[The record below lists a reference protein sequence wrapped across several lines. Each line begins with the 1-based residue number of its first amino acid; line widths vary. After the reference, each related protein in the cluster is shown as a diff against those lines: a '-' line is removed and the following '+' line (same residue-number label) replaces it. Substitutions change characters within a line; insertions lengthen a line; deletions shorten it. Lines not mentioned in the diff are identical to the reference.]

1 MPSLDARGVA
11 TLLREYAQRSALR
24 GDNPYRSKAYSR
36 AADSLATLTVP
47 LERLIAEERLTEIPG
62 VGEAIAD
69 IITKLHRTGTHPS
82 LEKLRKEIPAGV
94 LELLT
99 VPGLRP
105 DKVLRLY
112 KDLGI
117 ASLAELEAA
126 AKDDRIKKAKGLG
139 GALQTKILQNLAIA
153 KSGEGRL
160 HLHRA
165 AALLAHAK
173 DSLRKARPELKRV
186 TIAGDFR
193 RGCELVGDLTIVA
206 EAAKL
211 DKRSKASATDGL
223 QIRLSDRKHFGAALL
238 FATGSAAHVEQ
249 LQALATENGMRLES
263 DGLHKGR
270 TLIAGDEA
278 EIYSALGLPFID
290 PELREGRGEVEL
302 ALKGKLPKL
311 VTDKDLR
318 GILHCHTDASDGT
331 ESLETMAKATRR
343 RGFEYF
349 GVADHSK
356 SAHYAGGLS
365 EEEIRQQ
372 HRDADRLNKR
382 FGKDFRIL
390 KGIESDILADGSL
403 DYADDVLQR
412 FDFVVASIHGR
423 FKLDRKAQTQRLLRA
438 ISDPHTTIIGHM
450 TGRQLQRRPGYEI
463 DVEKVLR
470 ACAKHDVVVEINA
483 HPWRLD
489 LDWRWHQVALEFG
502 CLMSINPDAHSIPE
516 LDHMRWGVAMAR
528 KGGVPA
534 DRVTRC
540 LFWKSRAIS
549 ARSGARSPGRPD
561 AADAVAVDLG
571 RRFSKPPRDWIVLL
585 EGQGRRTRRAICQ
598 APLSGPPAAA
608 GLMPQ
613 ALTWHWR
620 FPMPRAMAAAAASQG
635 PR

>member
-1 MPSLDARGVA
+1 
-11 TLLREYAQRSALR
+11 LR
-24 GDNPYRSKAYSR
+24 GGNPYRAKAYSR
-36 AADSLATLTVP
+36 AADSLAALVVP
-47 LERLIAEERLTEIPG
+47 LDVLIAEGRLEEIPG
-62 VGEAIAD
+62 VGVAIAD
-69 IITKLHRTGTHPS
+69 IITKLHRTGSHPS
-82 LEKLRKEIPAGV
+82 LENLRKEIPESV
-94 LELLT
+94 LELLA

-105 DKVLRLY
+105 EKALRLY
-112 KDLGI
+112 RDLGI
-117 ASLAELEAA
+117 TSLVELEAA

-139 GALQTKILQNLAIA
+139 AALQTKILQNLAIA

-173 DSLRKARPELKRV
+173 DSIREARPELKRV
-186 TIAGDFR
+186 TVAGDFR
-193 RGCELVGDLTIVA
+193 RGCELVGELTIVA
-206 EAAKL
+206 EAPKVAKT
-211 DKRSKASATDGL
+211 SNTSAADGL

-238 FATGSAAHVEQ
+238 FATGSTAHIDK
-249 LQALATENGMRLES
+249 LQALAAEKGMRLDT

-270 TLIAGDEA
+270 ALTAGDEA
-278 EIYSALGLPFID
+278 DIYRALGLPFIE
-290 PELREGRGEVEL
+290 PELREGRSEVEL

-331 ESLETMAKATRR
+331 ETLETMAKATRQ

-365 EEEIRQQ
+365 VEEIAQQ
-372 HRDADRLNKR
+372 HREADRLNKR
-382 FGKDFRIL
+382 FGNDFRIL

-403 DYADDVLQR
+403 DYKDDVLVR

-438 ISDPHTTIIGHM
+438 ISNPHTTIIGHM

-489 LDWRWHQVALEFG
+489 LDWRWHQAALDCG
-502 CLMSINPDAHSIPE
+502 CMMSINPDAHSVPE
-516 LDHMRWGVAMAR
+516 LNHMHWGVEMAR
-528 KGGVPA
+528 KGGVPP
-534 DRVTRC
+534 DRVLNAMT
-540 LFWKSRAIS
+540 LPDISRFLRQKRRS
-549 ARSGARSPGRPD
+549 FARLA
-561 AADAVAVDLG
+561 
-571 RRFSKPPRDWIVLL
+571 
-585 EGQGRRTRRAICQ
+585 
-598 APLSGPPAAA
+598 
-608 GLMPQ
+608 
-613 ALTWHWR
+613 
-620 FPMPRAMAAAAASQG
+620 
-635 PR
+635 

>member
-1 MPSLDARGVA
+1 MPSLNARGVA
-11 TLLREYAQRSALR
+11 SLLREYAQRTALR
-24 GDNPYRSKAYSR
+24 GGNPYRTKAYSR
-36 AADSLATLTVP
+36 AADSLAALAVP
-47 LERLIAEERLTEIPG
+47 LDVLVAEDRLTEIPG
-62 VGEAIAD
+62 VGDAIAD
-69 IITKLHRTGTHPS
+69 IITKLHKTGTHPS
-82 LEKLRKEIPAGV
+82 LETLRKEIPEGV
-94 LELLT
+94 LEMLS
-99 VPGLRP
+99 VPGLSP
-105 DKVLRLY
+105 EKVLRLY

-117 ASLAELEAA
+117 TSLAELEAA

-139 GALQTKILQNLAIA
+139 AALQTKILQNLAIA

-165 AALLAHAK
+165 AALLSHAK

-206 EAAKL
+206 EASKA
-211 DKRSKASATDGL
+211 DKTSKASATDGL
-223 QIRLSDRKHFGAALL
+223 QIRLSDRKHFGVALL
-238 FATGSAAHVEQ
+238 FATGSAAHIEQ
-249 LQALATENGMRLES
+249 LRAIASEKGMRLES
-263 DGLHKGR
+263 DGLHKDR

-278 EIYSALGLPFID
+278 EIYSALDLPFID
-290 PELREGRGEVEL
+290 PELREGRGEVEA

-311 VTDKDLR
+311 VTDQDLR

-331 ESLETMAKATRR
+331 ETLETMAKATRQ

-365 EEEIRQQ
+365 VEEIAQQ
-372 HRDADRLNKR
+372 HREADRLNKR

-403 DYADDVLQR
+403 DYDDDVLER

-438 ISDPHTTIIGHM
+438 ISNPYTTIIGHM
-450 TGRQLQRRPGYEI
+450 TGRQLQRPGYDI

-489 LDWRWHQVALEFG
+489 LDWRWHQAALEFG
-502 CLMSINPDAHSIPE
+502 CMLSINPDAHSIPE
-516 LDHMRWGVAMAR
+516 LDHMHWGVLMAR

-534 DRVTRC
+534 DRVLNAMKLPEITRYFRQKRRS
-540 LFWKSRAIS
+540 LARA
-549 ARSGARSPGRPD
+549 A
-561 AADAVAVDLG
+561 
-571 RRFSKPPRDWIVLL
+571 
-585 EGQGRRTRRAICQ
+585 
-598 APLSGPPAAA
+598 
-608 GLMPQ
+608 
-613 ALTWHWR
+613 
-620 FPMPRAMAAAAASQG
+620 
-635 PR
+635 

>member
-1 MPSLDARGVA
+1 MPSLDARAVA
-11 TLLREYAQRSALR
+11 GLLREYAQRTALR
-24 GDNPYRSKAYSR
+24 GGNPYRSKAYSR
-36 AADSLATLTVP
+36 AADSLAAIAVP
-47 LERLIAEERLTEIPG
+47 LDVLIAEDRLTEIPG
-62 VGEAIAD
+62 VGDAIAD
-69 IITKLHRTGTHPS
+69 IIIKLHKTGSHPS

-94 LELLT
+94 LEMLA

-105 DKVLRLY
+105 EKVLRLY

-126 AKDDRIKKAKGLG
+126 AKDDRIKRAKGLG
-139 GALQTKILQNLAIA
+139 AALQAKILQNLAIA

-173 DSLRKARPELKRV
+173 ESIRKSRPELKRV

-193 RGCELVGDLTIVA
+193 RGCELVGDFAMVA
-206 EAAKL
+206 EVAKAAKT
-211 DKRSKASATDGL
+211 SKALAADGL
-223 QIRLSDRKHFGAALL
+223 QVHVSDRNHFGASLL
-238 FATGSAAHVEQ
+238 FATGSSAHIEQ
-249 LQALATENGMRLES
+249 LQSLAAEKEMMLEA
-263 DGLHKGR
+263 DGLHKER
-270 TLIAGDEA
+270 TLISGEEA
-278 EIYSALGLPFID
+278 EIYRALGLPFID
-290 PELREGRGEVEL
+290 PELREGRGEIEL

-311 VTDKDLR
+311 VTDQDLR

-331 ESLETMAKATRR
+331 ETLETMAKATRQ

-365 EEEIRQQ
+365 VEEIAQQ
-372 HRDADRLNKR
+372 HREADRLNKR

-403 DYADDVLQR
+403 DYPDDVLER

-438 ISDPHTTIIGHM
+438 IANPHTTIIGHM

-463 DVEKVLR
+463 DIEKVLR

-489 LDWRWHQVALEFG
+489 LDWRWHQAALEFG
-502 CLMSINPDAHSIPE
+502 CMMSINPDAHSIPE
-516 LDHMRWGVAMAR
+516 LDHMHWGVEMAR

-534 DRVTRC
+534 ARVLNAMTLPEITRY
-540 LFWKSRAIS
+540 LRQKRRSLARA
-549 ARSGARSPGRPD
+549 A
-561 AADAVAVDLG
+561 
-571 RRFSKPPRDWIVLL
+571 
-585 EGQGRRTRRAICQ
+585 
-598 APLSGPPAAA
+598 
-608 GLMPQ
+608 
-613 ALTWHWR
+613 
-620 FPMPRAMAAAAASQG
+620 
-635 PR
+635 

>member
-1 MPSLDARGVA
+1 MPSLDARTVA
-11 TLLREYAQRSALR
+11 SLLREYAQRTAVR
-24 GDNPYRSKAYSR
+24 GGNPYRAKAYSR
-36 AADSLATLTVP
+36 TADSLAALPVP
-47 LERLIAEERLTEIPG
+47 LHVLIAEDRLTEIPG

-69 IITKLHRTGTHPS
+69 IITKLHKSGTHPS
-82 LEKLRKEIPAGV
+82 LEKLRKEFPEGV
-94 LELLT
+94 LEMLT

-105 DKVLRLY
+105 EKVLRLY

-117 ASLAELEAA
+117 TSLAELEAA
-126 AKDDRIKKAKGLG
+126 AKDDRIKEAKGLG
-139 GALQTKILQNLAIA
+139 AALQTKILQNLAIA

-173 DSLRKARPELKRV
+173 DSLRKARPELKRLTV
-186 TIAGDFR
+186 AGDFR
-193 RGCELVGDLTIVA
+193 RGCEFVGDLTIVA
-206 EAAKL
+206 EAPKVAKTP
-211 DKRSKASATDGL
+211 KPSEADGL
-223 QIRLSDRKHFGAALL
+223 QIRVSDRKHFGAALL

-249 LQALATENGMRLES
+249 LQALAIEKGMRLEA

-331 ESLETMAKATRR
+331 ETLETMAKATRQR
-343 RGFEYF
+343 SFEYF

-365 EEEIRQQ
+365 VEEIVQQ
-372 HRDADRLNKR
+372 HREADRLNKR

-403 DYADDVLQR
+403 DYPDDVLER

-423 FKLDRKAQTQRLLRA
+423 FKLDRKAQSLRLLRA
-438 ISDPHTTIIGHM
+438 IANPYTNILGHI
-450 TGRQLQRRPGYEI
+450 TGRQLMRRPGYEI

-470 ACAKHDVVVEINA
+470 ACAKHDVAVEINA

-489 LDWRWHQVALEFG
+489 LDWRWHQAALEFG
-502 CLMSINPDAHSIPE
+502 CMLSINPDAHSIPE
-516 LDHMRWGVAMAR
+516 VDHMYWGVQMAR
-528 KGGVPA
+528 KRGVPA
-534 DRVTRC
+534 YSVLNAMPLPEITRY
-540 LFWKSRAIS
+540 LRKKRRSFARA
-549 ARSGARSPGRPD
+549 A
-561 AADAVAVDLG
+561 
-571 RRFSKPPRDWIVLL
+571 
-585 EGQGRRTRRAICQ
+585 
-598 APLSGPPAAA
+598 
-608 GLMPQ
+608 
-613 ALTWHWR
+613 
-620 FPMPRAMAAAAASQG
+620 
-635 PR
+635 

>member
-1 MPSLDARGVA
+1 MASVDVRTVA
-11 TLLREYAQRSALR
+11 SLLREYAQRTALR
-24 GDNPYRSKAYSR
+24 GGNPYRAKAYSR
-36 AADSLATLTVP
+36 AADSLAALAVP
-47 LERLIAEERLTEIPG
+47 LGVLVAEDRLTEIPG

-69 IITKLHRTGTHPS
+69 IITKLHKTGTHPS
-82 LEKLRKEIPAGV
+82 LEKLRKEIPEGV
-94 LELLT
+94 LEMLA
-99 VPGLRP
+99 VPGLRR

-126 AKDDRIKKAKGLG
+126 AKDDRIKTAKGLG
-139 GALQTKILQNLAIA
+139 ASLQTKILQNLALA

-173 DSLRKARPELKRV
+173 DSIRRSQPELKRV

-193 RGCELVGDLTIVA
+193 RGCELVGGLSIVA
-206 EAAKL
+206 EAPKVCKSSEL
-211 DKRSKASATDGL
+211 PATDGL

-238 FATGSAAHVEQ
+238 FATGSAAHIKQ
-249 LQALATENGMRLES
+249 LQAMAAEKGMRLEA

-270 TLIAGDEA
+270 TLIGGDEVD
-278 EIYSALGLPFID
+278 IYRALGLPFID
-290 PELREGRGEVEL
+290 PELREGRREVAL

-311 VTDKDLR
+311 VTDQDLR

-331 ESLETMAKATRR
+331 ETLETMAKATRQ

-365 EEEIRQQ
+365 VEEITQQ
-372 HRDADRLNKR
+372 HREADRLNRR

-470 ACAKHDVVVEINA
+470 ACAKHDVAVEINA

-489 LDWRWHQVALEFG
+489 LDWRWHQAALDFG
-502 CLMSINPDAHSIPE
+502 CMMSINPDAHSIPE
-516 LDHMRWGVAMAR
+516 LDHMHWGVEMAR
-528 KGGVPA
+528 KGGVPP
-534 DRVTRC
+534 DRVLNAMTLPEIMRY
-540 LFWKSRAIS
+540 LRQKRRSLARA
-549 ARSGARSPGRPD
+549 A
-561 AADAVAVDLG
+561 
-571 RRFSKPPRDWIVLL
+571 
-585 EGQGRRTRRAICQ
+585 
-598 APLSGPPAAA
+598 
-608 GLMPQ
+608 
-613 ALTWHWR
+613 
-620 FPMPRAMAAAAASQG
+620 
-635 PR
+635 

>member
-1 MPSLDARGVA
+1 MPALDTRGVA
-11 TLLREYAQRSALR
+11 SLLREYAQRTALR
-24 GDNPYRSKAYSR
+24 GGNPYPAKAYSR
-36 AADSLATLTVP
+36 AADSLAALAVP
-47 LERLIAEERLTEIPG
+47 LDVLIAEDRLTEIPG
-62 VGEAIAD
+62 VGDTIAD
-69 IITKLHRTGTHPS
+69 IITKLHKTGTHPS
-82 LEKLRKEIPAGV
+82 LEKLRTEIPAGV
-94 LELLT
+94 LELLAVT
-99 VPGLRP
+99 GLRP
-105 DKVLRLY
+105 EKVLRLY
-112 KDLGI
+112 QDLGI
-117 ASLAELEAA
+117 TSLAELEAA

-139 GALQTKILQNLAIA
+139 AALQSKILQNLAIA

-173 DSLRKARPELKRV
+173 ESIRKARPELKRV

-193 RGCELVGDLTIVA
+193 RGCELVADLAIVA
-206 EAAKL
+206 EAAKP
-211 DKRSKASATDGL
+211 DKMSTPSAEGL
-223 QIRLSDRKHFGAALL
+223 QVRVSDRKHFGAALL
-238 FATGSAAHVEQ
+238 FATGSAAHLEQ
-249 LQALATENGMRLES
+249 LQSLAAEKGIRLEAQ
-263 DGLHKGR
+263 GLHKGR
-270 TLIAGDEA
+270 TLVAGEEA
-278 EIYSALGLPFID
+278 DIYQALGLPFID
-290 PELREGRGEVEL
+290 PELREGRGEIEL

-331 ESLETMAKATRR
+331 ETLETMAKATRQ

-365 EEEIRQQ
+365 VEEIAQQ
-372 HRDADRLNKR
+372 HREADRLNKR

-403 DYADDVLQR
+403 DYDDEVLER

-470 ACAKHDVVVEINA
+470 ACAKHDVIVEINA

-489 LDWRWHQVALEFG
+489 LDWRWHQAALEFG
-502 CLMSINPDAHSIPE
+502 CMLSINPDAHSIPE
-516 LDHMRWGVAMAR
+516 LEHMHWGVEMAR

-534 DRVTRC
+534 DRILNAMTLPEITRY
-540 LFWKSRAIS
+540 LRKKRRSLARA
-549 ARSGARSPGRPD
+549 A
-561 AADAVAVDLG
+561 
-571 RRFSKPPRDWIVLL
+571 
-585 EGQGRRTRRAICQ
+585 
-598 APLSGPPAAA
+598 
-608 GLMPQ
+608 
-613 ALTWHWR
+613 
-620 FPMPRAMAAAAASQG
+620 
-635 PR
+635 

>member
-11 TLLREYAQRSALR
+11 SLLREYAQRTALR
-24 GDNPYRSKAYSR
+24 GGNPYRAKAYSR
-36 AADSLATLTVP
+36 AADSLGALAVP
-47 LERLIAEERLTEIPG
+47 LHVLVAEDRLTEIPG

-69 IITKLHRTGTHPS
+69 IVAKLHKRGSHPS
-82 LEKLRKEIPAGV
+82 LEKLRKETPAGV
-94 LELLT
+94 LEMLA

-105 DKVLRLY
+105 EKVLRLY

-117 ASLAELEAA
+117 GSLSELEAA
-126 AKDDRIKKAKGLG
+126 AKEDRIKKAKGLG
-139 GALQTKILQNLAIA
+139 AALQARILQNLAIA

-173 DSLRKARPELKRV
+173 DSIRKSRPELKRV

-193 RGCELVGDLTIVA
+193 RGCELVGDLAIVA
-206 EAAKL
+206 EAAKP
-211 DKRSKASATDGL
+211 DKTSTPSADGL
-223 QIRLSDRKHFGAALL
+223 QIRVSDRKHFGAALL
-238 FATGSAAHVEQ
+238 FATGSAGHIEQ
-249 LQALATENGMRLES
+249 LQALAAEKGLRLRA

-270 TLIAGDEA
+270 MLIAGEEA
-278 EIYSALGLPFID
+278 DIYQALGLPFID

-331 ESLETMAKATRR
+331 ETLETMAKATRQ

-365 EEEIRQQ
+365 VEEIAQQ
-372 HRDADRLNKR
+372 HREADRLNKR
-382 FGKDFRIL
+382 FGEDFRIL
-390 KGIESDILADGSL
+390 KGIESDILGDGSL
-403 DYADDVLQR
+403 DYDDDVLKR

-438 ISDPHTTIIGHM
+438 ISDPNTTIIGHM

-489 LDWRWHQVALEFG
+489 LDWRWHQAAMEFG
-502 CLMSINPDAHSIPE
+502 CMLSINPDAHSVPE
-516 LDHMRWGVAMAR
+516 LDHMHWGVEMAR

-534 DRVTRC
+534 GRVLNAMTLSEITRYFRQKRRS
-540 LFWKSRAIS
+540 LARA
-549 ARSGARSPGRPD
+549 A
-561 AADAVAVDLG
+561 
-571 RRFSKPPRDWIVLL
+571 
-585 EGQGRRTRRAICQ
+585 
-598 APLSGPPAAA
+598 
-608 GLMPQ
+608 
-613 ALTWHWR
+613 
-620 FPMPRAMAAAAASQG
+620 
-635 PR
+635 

>member
-11 TLLREYAQRSALR
+11 SLLREYAQRTAFR
-24 GDNPYRSKAYSR
+24 GGNPYRAKAYSR
-36 AADSLATLTVP
+36 AADSLAALAVP
-47 LERLIAEERLTEIPG
+47 LDVLIAEDRLTEIPG
-62 VGEAIAD
+62 VGDAIAH
-69 IITKLHRTGTHPS
+69 IITKLHKTGSHPS
-82 LEKLRKEIPAGV
+82 LEKLRKEIPEGV
-94 LELLT
+94 LEMLA

-105 DKVLRLY
+105 EKVLRLY

-173 DSLRKARPELKRV
+173 DSIRKARPELRRV

-193 RGCELVGDLTIVA
+193 RGCELVGDLAIVA
-206 EAAKL
+206 EAAKVE
-211 DKRSKASATDGL
+211 KTSMQSAEGL
-223 QIRLSDRKHFGAALL
+223 QIRVSDRKHFGAALL
-238 FATGSAAHVEQ
+238 FATGSAGHIEQ
-249 LQALATENGMRLES
+249 LQALAAEKGMRFDA

-270 TLIAGDEA
+270 TLIAGEEA
-278 EIYSALGLPFID
+278 DIYQALGLPFID
-290 PELREGRGEVEL
+290 PELREGRGEVE
-302 ALKGKLPKL
+302 AARKGKLPKL
-311 VTDKDLR
+311 VTDQDLR

-331 ESLETMAKATRR
+331 EALETMAKATRR

-365 EEEIRQQ
+365 VEEIAQQ
-372 HRDADRLNKR
+372 HREADRLNKR
-382 FGKDFRIL
+382 FGKDFRIF

-403 DYADDVLQR
+403 DYPDEVLER

-489 LDWRWHQVALEFG
+489 LDWRWHQAALDFG
-502 CLMSINPDAHSIPE
+502 CMLSINPDAHSIAE
-516 LDHMRWGVAMAR
+516 LDHMHWGVLMAR

-534 DRVTRC
+534 DRVLNAMTLAEITRY
-540 LFWKSRAIS
+540 LRQKRRSLARA
-549 ARSGARSPGRPD
+549 A
-561 AADAVAVDLG
+561 
-571 RRFSKPPRDWIVLL
+571 
-585 EGQGRRTRRAICQ
+585 
-598 APLSGPPAAA
+598 
-608 GLMPQ
+608 
-613 ALTWHWR
+613 
-620 FPMPRAMAAAAASQG
+620 
-635 PR
+635 

>member
-1 MPSLDARGVA
+1 VA
-11 TLLREYAQRSALR
+11 SVLREYAQRTALR
-24 GDNPYRSKAYSR
+24 GGNPYRAKAYSR
-36 AADSLATLTVP
+36 AADSLAALAVP
-47 LERLIAEERLTEIPG
+47 LDVLVAEDRLTEIPG
-62 VGEAIAD
+62 VGDAIAD
-69 IITKLHRTGTHPS
+69 IITKVHKTGSHPS

-94 LELLT
+94 LELLA

-105 DKVLRLY
+105 EKVLRLY
-112 KDLGI
+112 RDLGI
-117 ASLAELEAA
+117 GSLSELEAA
-126 AKDDRIKKAKGLG
+126 AKKDRIKKAKGLG
-139 GALQTKILQNLAIA
+139 AALQTKILQNLAIA

-165 AALLAHAK
+165 AALLSHAK
-173 DSLRKARPELKRV
+173 DSIRKSRPELKRV

-193 RGCELVGDLTIVA
+193 RGCELIGDLAIVA
-206 EAAKL
+206 EAAKP
-211 DKRSKASATDGL
+211 DKTSTPSVDGL
-223 QIRLSDRKHFGAALL
+223 QIRVSDRKHFGTTLL

-249 LQALATENGMRLES
+249 LQAIAAERGMQLEA

-270 TLIAGDEA
+270 MLVAGEEA
-278 EIYSALGLPFID
+278 EIYRALGLPFID
-290 PELREGRGEVEL
+290 PELREGRGEIEA

-311 VTDKDLR
+311 VTDQDLR

-331 ESLETMAKATRR
+331 ETLETMAKATRQ

-365 EEEIRQQ
+365 VEEITQQ
-372 HRDADRLNKR
+372 HREADRLNKR

-403 DYADDVLQR
+403 DYDDDVLER

-489 LDWRWHQVALEFG
+489 LDWRWHQAALEFG
-502 CLMSINPDAHSIPE
+502 CMLSINPDAHSIPE
-516 LDHMRWGVAMAR
+516 LDHMHWGVLMAR

-534 DRVTRC
+534 DRVLNAMKLPEITRY
-540 LFWKSRAIS
+540 LRQKRRSVARA
-549 ARSGARSPGRPD
+549 A
-561 AADAVAVDLG
+561 
-571 RRFSKPPRDWIVLL
+571 
-585 EGQGRRTRRAICQ
+585 
-598 APLSGPPAAA
+598 
-608 GLMPQ
+608 
-613 ALTWHWR
+613 
-620 FPMPRAMAAAAASQG
+620 
-635 PR
+635 